1 MNEERRKDLAPILFY
16 DGECGLC
23 HGAVRF
29 VLKRDRAGRFRFAP
43 LGSATMEEL
52 VPPVIRATLPD
63 SLVLRQPDRT
73 LLVRSSAVIALLKD
87 LGFGW
92 RILSWLLWLLPR
104 PVRDFGYNRVAKVRH
119 RLIRNPPGACP
130 LVPQDLRERFLP

>member
-16 DGECGLC
+16 DGDCGLC

-43 LGSATMEEL
+43 LGGATMEEL
-52 VPPVIRATLPD
+52 VPAAIRATLPD
-63 SLVLRQPDRT
+63 SLALRLPDRA

-119 RLIRNPPGACP
+119 RLFRKPLGACP